1 MKIKKIDAEM
11 APILNIEALTR
22 LCNDNMPK
30 LVFGL
35 VLLVYERERER
46 EREIGR
52 ENVEALKQF
61 FATSKHKS
69 RLKLFSLNSV
79 RKIISSF
86 LSPFQSVK

>member
-46 EREIGR
+46 EREREIGR

-61 FATSKHKS
+61 FCD
-69 RLKLFSLNSV
+69 F
-79 RKIISSF
+79 
-86 LSPFQSVK
+86 

>member
-61 FATSKHKS
+61 FCD
-69 RLKLFSLNSV
+69 F
-79 RKIISSF
+79 
-86 LSPFQSVK
+86 

>member
-46 EREIGR
+46 EIGR

-61 FATSKHKS
+61 FCD
-69 RLKLFSLNSV
+69 F
-79 RKIISSF
+79 
-86 LSPFQSVK
+86 